1 MFGQTKLKIDFTDGT
16 SVEVECDQ
24 FQVYSDVLHTWNKGG
39 VDGKYGQR
47 QFPIVNIREYSTV
60 DR

>member
-1 MFGQTKLKIDFTDGT
+1 MYPKLKIVFVDGT
-16 SVEVECDQ
+16 VEVVECDQ

-39 VDGKYGQR
+39 VDGKWGQR
-47 QFPIVNIREYSTV
+47 QFPIVNIREYSRAE